1 LRRRVCPMSRRI
13 DFFTFLKYMGIAL
26 SLLGLLFII
35 KPSMIIVMA
44 LGFFFLSIYYL
55 ADMSYTRSLM
65 FITGITIISLALY
78 IIGDA
83 YHSLLTMFLLFFLL
97 VINLWTE
104 ETKTRS
110 IERKKS

>member
-1 LRRRVCPMSRRI
+1 MSRRRI
-13 DFFTFLKYMGIAL
+13 DFFTFSKYIGIVL

-35 KPSMIIVMA
+35 KPSMIILMA

-78 IIGDA
+78 IVGDA
-83 YHSLLTMFLLFFLL
+83 FHSLLTMFLLFFLL

-104 ETKTRS
+104 ETKTKS
-110 IERKKS
+110 IERKKR

>member
-1 LRRRVCPMSRRI
+1 MSRRI
-13 DFFTFLKYMGIAL
+13 DFFTFSKYMGIAL

-35 KPSMIIVMA
+35 KPSMMIVMA

-65 FITGITIISLALY
+65 FVTGIMMISLTLY

-83 YHSLLTMFLLFFLL
+83 FHSLLTMFLLFFIL

-104 ETKTRS
+104 ETKTRK
-110 IERKKS
+110 IERKKR